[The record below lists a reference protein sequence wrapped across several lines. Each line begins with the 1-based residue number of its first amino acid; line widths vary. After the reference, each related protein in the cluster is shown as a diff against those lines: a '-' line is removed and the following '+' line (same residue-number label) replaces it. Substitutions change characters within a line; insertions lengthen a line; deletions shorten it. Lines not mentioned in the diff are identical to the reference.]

1 MNLTWVEIDLN
12 AISHNIN
19 QIKSLI
25 ENRGSKLLAVVKDDA
40 YGHGAIEVARLAD
53 KIPVYKLGV
62 ATIFEAIELREAG
75 VYLPILVLG
84 TTLPDHAEEIIKND
98 ITQTVC
104 DLDICKKLAQTA
116 RKLHKRAKVHV
127 KVDTGMGRI
136 GIHYESAVDY
146 VKKIK
151 QFPELDIEGIFT
163 HFAVADTE
171 ENYTNLQIDRFQSV
185 ISMIE
190 KNNIYIPIK
199 HSANSSAILNFP
211 ESYFDMVRPGIA
223 IYGIYPCHNSR
234 INLCLKPALSLKT
247 RVVYIKEVL
256 QGESLSYGRTYVT
269 QRTTKVAT
277 IAIGYGHGL
286 NRKLS
291 NNGEVIIRGKKAPII
306 GTICMDQSLCD
317 VTHIKDVSVGDEVV
331 IIGKQGT
338 EEIKAD
344 DLADKVGTIP
354 YETLCNISRR
364 VPRIYL
370 YNDSERK

>member
-1 MNLTWVEIDLN
+1 MNLTWIEVDLN
-12 AISHNIN
+12 AISYNIN
-19 QIKSLI
+19 QIKSLV
-25 ENRGSKLLAVVKDDA
+25 ESKGSKLLAVVKDDA
-40 YGHGAIEVARLAD
+40 YGHGAIEIANLAD

-62 ATIFEAIELREAG
+62 ATVDEAIELREAG
-75 VYLPILVLG
+75 ISLPILVLG
-84 TTLPDHAEEIIKND
+84 TTLPDHAEEIIKNN

-104 DLDICKKLAQTA
+104 DLNICKELAEAA
-116 RKLHKRAKVHV
+116 RKLHKKAKVHV

-136 GIHYESAVDY
+136 GVHYKSAADY
-146 VKKIK
+146 VKTIR
-151 QFPELDIEGIFT
+151 QFPELEIEGIFT

-171 ENYTNLQIDRFQSV
+171 EIYTNLQIERFQST

-190 KNNIYIPIK
+190 KNNIHIPIK

-211 ESYFDMVRPGIA
+211 ESYFNMVRPGIA
-223 IYGIYPCHNSR
+223 IYGIYPCHNSK
-234 INLCLKPALSLKT
+234 IKLCLKPALSLKT
-247 RVVYIKEVL
+247 KVVYLKEVA
-256 QGESLSYGRTYVT
+256 QGESLSYGRTYIT

-317 VTHIKDVSVGDEVV
+317 VTHIRDVSVGDEVIV
-331 IIGKQGT
+331 IGKQG
-338 EEIKAD
+338 EGEIRVD
-344 DLADKVGTIP
+344 DLAEKVGTIS
-354 YETLCNISRR
+354 YEVLCNISKR
-364 VPRIYL
+364 VPRLYL